1 VLGQLGESS
10 FLRSTVVL
18 TIFLAIQTSVLTQIR
33 PFGVVVDILAVFAM
47 AAGLVAGPRRGLR
60 VAFTLGLGFD
70 LMVGTAFGIKAM
82 AYAIVAF
89 AVSLLPYE
97 QILSVR
103 PLTRL
108 TLGVAGGLAAT
119 LEVMLAGLAGRENT
133 VSLRVTLIFAVIAV
147 ADALLASIAVR
158 LMRWCLMAGDRPRL

>member
-10 FLRSTVVL
+10 FLRATVVL

-33 PFGVVVDILAVFAM
+33 
-47 AAGLVAGPRRGLR
+47 PRRGLR

-70 LMVGTAFGIKAM
+70 LMVGTAFGIKAL

-89 AVSLLPYE
+89 SVSLLPYE

-119 LEVMLAGLAGRENT
+119 LEVLLAGLAGRENT
-133 VSLRVTLIFAVIAV
+133 VTLRVTLIFAVVAV

-158 LMRWCLMAGDRPRL
+158 LMRWCLMVGDRPRL